1 MSWPR
6 SAAAFMASRAGGWPT
21 YPSNVPAE
29 STVNAEARPA
39 RRAMLRKTPSAIG
52 ERQMLEVQTKRMP
65 MVMAQPYAVM
75 LGNEDASANT
85 ADADLSLLGPAYAI
99 RPRTTS

>member
-6 SAAAFMASRAGGWPT
+6 SAAAFMASGADGWPT

-29 STVNAEARPA
+29 STVKAEARPA

-65 MVMAQPYAVM
+65 MVIAQLYAVT
-75 LGNEDASANT
+75 LRDEDASAKT
-85 ADADLSLLGPAYAI
+85 ADADLSLLAPAYAI
-99 RPRTTS
+99 RPRTNS